1 MKITVTNLVA
11 RPSPC
16 PLPGVPGRRW
26 RTVALAGLL
35 ALLASSGAGCAANA
49 LAVGQVAALDSFD
62 LQKMTD
68 DMAMKLASDPEV
80 LAEVARNGPLTV
92 VVQPVENRLSGEVLP
107 RGQAEAFTARV
118 RLLLSR
124 SAPGRFTWV
133 MNRDAFYNLRG
144 RELDLGVD
152 DLGPAPE
159 AVSPRFALTA
169 TFTSL
174 ADVDPR
180 RRSAYYYCLYQL
192 TSLEDR
198 GILWSGSYEVRKVAV
213 KGFLD

>member
-1 MKITVTNLVA
+1 MTQTVSKLLLVGLLGLVA
-11 RPSPC
+11 
-16 PLPGVPGRRW
+16 
-26 RTVALAGLL
+26 T
-35 ALLASSGAGCAANA
+35 SGAGCAANA

-62 LQKMTD
+62 LERMTD
-68 DMAMKLASDPEV
+68 DMAMKLGSDPEV
-80 LAEVARNGPLTV
+80 LAEQYRNGPLTV
-92 VVQPVENRLSGEVLP
+92 VVQPVENRLTGEVLP

-118 RLLLSR
+118 RLLLTR

-133 MNRDAFYNLRG
+133 MNKAGYYNLRG
-144 RELDLGVD
+144 RELELGVD

-169 TFTSL
+169 TFSSL

-180 RRSAYYYCLYQL
+180 RRTAYYYCLYQL

-198 GILWSGSYEVRKVAV
+198 TVLWSGSYEVNKVAV